1 MKKYKRLL
9 VGLEGNNTDAIIMGH
24 ISRIKDSLGV
34 KRIIFVHILKEL
46 NRLDNFYA
54 KGQMLS
60 YENIRM
66 RIIQDIERSFKQ
78 LNDLDYE
85 IMVKHG
91 NPEIEIPRIIREE
104 NIDLLAMG
112 KKPKPGMTHLFSQ
125 LLDSAKCSILIIPKI
140 SNELNNPELSPIDFL
155 SNSNQAIKMAH
166 YYKRLGLRGKNLSYT
181 TSAYDSQHLRN
192 NMYEVRSSRDNEVKT
207 NYSRSIQP
215 EDIIAKC
222 AIILAKRDSF
232 ARKVLN
238 YSLKK
243 GANLIMFGYKG
254 SNQLASFLFAGI
266 AVKLA
271 EVSYKLPVLI
281 DKKRRMKNDALVAFI
296 SF

>member
-1 MKKYKRLL
+1 MRKYKRLL
-9 VGLEGNNTDAIIMGH
+9 VGLEGNDTDAIILGQ
-24 ISRIKDSLGV
+24 ISRIKDSLGI
-34 KRIIFVHILKEL
+34 KRILFVHILNEL
-46 NRLDNFYA
+46 NWIDNFYA

-60 YENIRM
+60 NENIRM

-78 LNDLDYE
+78 LDDLDYE

-91 NPEIEIPRIIREE
+91 NPEIEIPRIISEE
-104 NIDLLAMG
+104 KIDLLAMG

-140 SNELNNPELSPIDFL
+140 SNESSNPELNPIDFL

-166 YYKRLGLRGKNLSYT
+166 YYQRLGLSGKTLSYS
-181 TSAYDSQHLRN
+181 TSAYYSQYLRD
-192 NMYEVRSSRDNEVKT
+192 NMCKVRSSAINEVKT
-207 NYSRSIQP
+207 DYSRSIQP

-222 AIILAKRDSF
+222 AIILAKRESF

-271 EVSYKLPVLI
+271 EVSYKLPILI